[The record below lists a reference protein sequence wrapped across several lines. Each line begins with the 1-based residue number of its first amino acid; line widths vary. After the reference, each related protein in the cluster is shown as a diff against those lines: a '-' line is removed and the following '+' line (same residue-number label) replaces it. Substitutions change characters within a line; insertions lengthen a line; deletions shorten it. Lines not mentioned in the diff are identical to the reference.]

1 MATFLDFAKNLLTL
15 TAAVEDLRKQM
26 DAVAKKAA
34 ENRER
39 IVRLEAREELLA
51 ERISRQASEAVSRM
65 HLQQSDRLT
74 RLEMRIEAPA
84 QGRLPEN
91 QG

>member
-1 MATFLDFAKNLLTL
+1 
-15 TAAVEDLRKQM
+15 M
-26 DAVAKKAA
+26 DAVSKKAA

-84 QGRLPEN
+84 QGRLPES